1 MRIAHGTRIRE
12 PGLTMVELLVCLGV
26 LAIALGSVLSVFVA
40 GTRFAAKS
48 RRRMDASRVGRAV
61 YDLADRGFG
70 VGASIDHGRGAGG
83 AGKFN
88 VAAGSPDEFYS
99 QDLLSAGYLP
109 SWGPAYVVDSPLR
122 LVWKCRISEPSAGT
136 FDLAGMYNVEITV
149 SLDENEN
156 DAFDPE
162 PDDEEIRRYHAILVD
177 RTP

>member
-1 MRIAHGTRIRE
+1 
-12 PGLTMVELLVCLGV
+12 MVELLVCLGV
-26 LAIALGSVLSVFVA
+26 LAVALGSVLSIFVA

-48 RRRMDASRVGRAV
+48 RQRMDASRVARAV
-61 YDLADRGFG
+61 YDLADRGLDVAG
-70 VGASIDHGRGAGG
+70 TPHGRGTGG

-88 VAAGSPDEFYS
+88 VAAAGPDEFYS

-109 SWGPAYVVDSPLR
+109 SWAPAYVVDSPLR
-122 LVWKCRISEPSAGT
+122 LVWKCRISEPPAGT
-136 FDLAGMYNVEITV
+136 FDLGGMYNVEITV

-162 PDDEEIRRYHAILVD
+162 PTDEEIRRYYAILVD